1 MQINRIKTLRKL
13 TGFTLVEMAMV
24 LMIIALLLGGLLPV
38 ISGQIEQQRNA
49 ETRKQLA
56 EIRDALMGFAV
67 ANNRLPC
74 PAQATLATDAANAG
88 KEARKNSSC
97 ACQTTSGST
106 KKIADASGSRVA
118 CADTAIVGVV
128 PWATLGVSETDA
140 WGRRFTYQVTSD
152 FADGT
157 DGTTEAAA
165 NACQKST
172 GVSFQMCSE
181 ANLKVLIAAG
191 SATTLVDLVPA
202 IAISHGVN
210 GAGGYTNA
218 GNKLTN
224 SADADEA
231 ENADT
236 TNSLVSHD
244 PSPTFDDLLV
254 WTPPNLLLSRMIS
267 AGKLP

>member
-1 MQINRIKTLRKL
+1 MKTSRKSL
-13 TGFTLVEMAMV
+13 GFTLVEMAMV
-24 LMIIALLLGGLLPV
+24 MMIVALLLSGLLPV
-38 ISGQIEQQRNA
+38 ISRQMEQQRTT

-56 EIRDALMGFAV
+56 EIREALLGFAV

-74 PAQATLATDAANAG
+74 PAQATLATNDTDAG
-88 KEARKNSSC
+88 KEARKNTSC

-106 KKIADASGSRVA
+106 KKIADATVSRVA
-118 CADTAIVGVV
+118 CADTAIVGVI

-165 NACQKST
+165 NACPKST

-210 GAGGYTNA
+210 GAGAYTSA
-218 GNKLTN
+218 GNKLPN
-224 SADADEA
+224 SADAGEV

-254 WTPPNLLLSRMIS
+254 WIPPNLLLSRMIS

>member
-1 MQINRIKTLRKL
+1 MQINPMKVLRKIS
-13 TGFTLVEMAMV
+13 GFTLVEMAMV

-38 ISGQIEQQRNA
+38 ISGQIEQQRNT

-56 EIRDALMGFAV
+56 EIREALLGFAV
-67 ANNRLPC
+67 VNNRLPC
-74 PAQATLATDAANAG
+74 PAQATLATGAVDAG
-88 KEARKNSSC
+88 KEARKNTSC
-97 ACQTTSGST
+97 ACQTST
-106 KKIADASGSRVA
+106 NKIADSSGARVA
-118 CADTAIVGVV
+118 CGDTAITGVI

-140 WGRRFTYQVTSD
+140 WGRRFSYQVTSD

-157 DGTTEAAA
+157 DGTSEVAA

-191 SATTLVDLVPA
+191 SATILVDFVPA
-202 IAISHGVN
+202 VAVSHGVD
-210 GAGGYTNA
+210 GAGGYTST
-218 GNKLTN
+218 GIKLPN
-224 SADADEA
+224 SLDADEI
-231 ENADT
+231 ENANT

-244 PSPTFDDLLV
+244 TSSTFDDLLMWV
-254 WTPPNLLLSRMIS
+254 PPNLLLSRMIS